1 MDIEPFL
8 QIERSCF
15 QCDQF
20 SISGENWVLLV
31 GKIKNMNHIE
41 TFFTFS
47 VFSMNRAGT
56 RIIFQTF
63 IIFLNRV
70 KQMSWVG
77 GFFLSSFSPP
87 ILRVLRH
94 SFRKRPA
101 ERSKKIIHLKHPSVT
116 HTLISDFS
124 WRSHF
129 PYYSKHSFFLI

>member
-31 GKIKNMNHIE
+31 GEIKNMNHIE

-47 VFSMNRAGT
+47 VFSMNRAGI

-70 KQMSWVG
+70 NQMSWWVA
-77 GFFLSSFSPP
+77 FFLSSLSPP
-87 ILRVLRH
+87 ILRALRH

-116 HTLISDFS
+116 HTLIS
-124 WRSHF
+124 HI
-129 PYYSKHSFFLI
+129 PYYSKRSFLLI

>member
-31 GKIKNMNHIE
+31 GEIKNMNHIE

-47 VFSMNRAGT
+47 VFSMT

-70 KQMSWVG
+70 IQMSWVG
-77 GFFLSSFSPP
+77 GFFSFLTLSPNPP
-87 ILRVLRH
+87 CP
-94 SFRKRPA
+94 PA
-101 ERSKKIIHLKHPSVT
+101 FI
-116 HTLISDFS
+116 
-124 WRSHF
+124 
-129 PYYSKHSFFLI
+129 